1 MKKFFL
7 LLIISVLTVFQ
18 AHAVLK
24 EKDLAQTLGV
34 LRAEL
39 ELSYNEQKA
48 MMARYE
54 KRYGEQHARLIGMMQ
69 NSNQIALMLYSQN
82 ADFTFDMAYACQA
95 ATEQYRNL
103 RQYHAPYDKMIARI
117 KTEIERYDALIKTLE
132 NLPPRMLPNGE
143 LGVLPD
149 SIREMIPKRVLDTAA
164 KSLYILDAQGLEDRE
179 ACVEYATALRD
190 NYIKMLENIELDQE
204 YYERVTNR
212 AKELNKFAMSK
223 YDGIQKNIFQNGGD
237 NYFKTLKRFK
247 WHYFAAKKDVD
258 DRYKSFSR
266 KSDWRGPV
274 IFGISIFM
282 IVYILIASILSYV
295 IMRWLLPKRW
305 REYFEDQHKR
315 PFVTIACGVA
325 LFAISITIARFFVKQ
340 NFVLMAINLM
350 TFFAWLTDVILVSLL
365 IRLDDKQIRA
375 GVRSYMPFIIMA
387 FIVIVFRIILIPN
400 NLVNLI
406 YSPVMLAFTIWQ
418 FFVMK
423 RKIAKLPDSDM
434 IYTVISLIVMII
446 SCIASWLGF
455 VLLAVQ
461 IMIWW
466 MIQLAAIQTITCFY
480 DLAKMYEQRHLTRK
494 IARDKGD
501 IIKDKNEL
509 NKYFK
514 KIQPKMIKGEYI
526 GRTWFYDFLFKALLP
541 ILAIL
546 SVPASVYWATSIF
559 EMSSICRKIFLYV
572 FLNKPGII
580 QLSLFKL
587 CLVLEL
593 YFLFRYLNYAI
604 KAFYKMLRK
613 RHKKDTVVQGPGNAT
628 LVNNIISILV
638 WGFYVIAALM
648 IFEVSSSGI
657 SIVMAG
663 LATGLGFA
671 MKDLLENFVYGII
684 LMTGR
689 LRVGDYIE
697 CDGVQ
702 GKVDSINYQSTQIV
716 TLDGSVITFQNASL
730 FTKNFKNLTRNH
742 GYVLVKIPVGV
753 AYGVNVEKVR
763 NMLLKSLEP
772 LIVKNEAGKYAV
784 DNKQGFKVIFDDFGD
799 SSVDLFVVCW
809 ILVEEK
815 ATVVARIKEII
826 YNTLNKNKIE
836 IPFPQQDVYIRHM
849 EVPTAVKTSAPK
861 AAAISDETEAE
872 ESLELPTEEPSTP
885 KPRKRSR
892 KRTNKEKS
900 AKSDLPEVT
909 PPEKE

>member
-1 MKKFFL
+1 
-7 LLIISVLTVFQ
+7 
-18 AHAVLK
+18 
-24 EKDLAQTLGV
+24 
-34 LRAEL
+34 
-39 ELSYNEQKA
+39 
-48 MMARYE
+48 
-54 KRYGEQHARLIGMMQ
+54 
-69 NSNQIALMLYSQN
+69 
-82 ADFTFDMAYACQA
+82 
-95 ATEQYRNL
+95 
-103 RQYHAPYDKMIARI
+103 
-117 KTEIERYDALIKTLE
+117 
-132 NLPPRMLPNGE
+132 
-143 LGVLPD
+143 
-149 SIREMIPKRVLDTAA
+149 
-164 KSLYILDAQGLEDRE
+164 
-179 ACVEYATALRD
+179 
-190 NYIKMLENIELDQE
+190 
-204 YYERVTNR
+204 
-212 AKELNKFAMSK
+212 
-223 YDGIQKNIFQNGGD
+223 
-237 NYFKTLKRFK
+237 
-247 WHYFAAKKDVD
+247 
-258 DRYKSFSR
+258 
-266 KSDWRGPV
+266 
-274 IFGISIFM
+274 
-282 IVYILIASILSYV
+282 
-295 IMRWLLPKRW
+295 
-305 REYFEDQHKR
+305 
-315 PFVTIACGVA
+315 
-325 LFAISITIARFFVKQ
+325 
-340 NFVLMAINLM
+340 
-350 TFFAWLTDVILVSLL
+350 
-365 IRLDDKQIRA
+365 
-375 GVRSYMPFIIMA
+375 
-387 FIVIVFRIILIPN
+387 
-400 NLVNLI
+400 
-406 YSPVMLAFTIWQ
+406 
-418 FFVMK
+418 
-423 RKIAKLPDSDM
+423 M
-434 IYTVISLIVMII
+434 IYTVVSLIVMII
-446 SCIASWLGF
+446 SCVASWFGF

-494 IARDKGD
+494 IARDKGEN
-501 IIKDKNEL
+501 IKDKNEL
-509 NKYFK
+509 KKYFK
-514 KIQPKMIKGEYI
+514 KIQPKMVKGEYI

-580 QLSLFKL
+580 QLSLFKI

-613 RHKKDTVVQGPGNAT
+613 RRKKDTVVQGPGNAT

-730 FTKNFKNLTRNH
+730 FSKNFKNLTRNH

-772 LIVKNEAGKYAV
+772 LIAKNDAGKYAV
-784 DNKQGFKVIFDDFGD
+784 DSKHGFSVVFDDFGD

-815 ATVVARIKEII
+815 AGVVAKIKEII

-849 EVPTAVKTSAPK
+849 EVPQRRVRDYDDDPTAKPALTIDDIEAVIAAKSATPAQSAPASAPK
-861 AAAISDETEAE
+861 NKRRGRPKNNDKNRSSEA
-872 ESLELPTEEPSTP
+872 
-885 KPRKRSR
+885 
-892 KRTNKEKS
+892 
-900 AKSDLPEVT
+900 
-909 PPEKE
+909 